1 MVAGNLQTT
10 LIEEFHMESH
20 VENTEPDESEDN
32 TSGFNVRDLS
42 KKGSISGP
50 QHVQVFSDNHGST
63 EHQKPFEKQ
72 TTAVSGSKNE
82 SEIAAR

>member
-10 LIEEFHMESH
+10 LIEEFRMESHSH

-50 QHVQVFSDNHGST
+50 QHV
-63 EHQKPFEKQ
+63 
-72 TTAVSGSKNE
+72 
-82 SEIAAR
+82 